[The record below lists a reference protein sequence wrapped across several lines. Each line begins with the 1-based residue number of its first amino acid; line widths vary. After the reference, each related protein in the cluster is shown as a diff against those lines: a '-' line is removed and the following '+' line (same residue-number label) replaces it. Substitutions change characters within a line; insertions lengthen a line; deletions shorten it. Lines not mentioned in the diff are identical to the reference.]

1 MRIQILDRT
10 DIERDFHS
18 VEERW
23 SVYVDN
29 FVKLDGSLEL
39 LKQKPASDIVVAG
52 GASNLVNSG
61 SVGAAGGGLKLF
73 LARNLARKSN
83 DNFILGYNLECK
95 ICVNTYKM
103 FFVENSEDFL
113 FRARGLAG
121 AAGGK
126 KEEEFESKSLAS
138 KQAAFMASVPGG
150 ANAQVTSWLTKGSII
165 TRPII
170 TEIAPPQ

>member
-1 MRIQILDRT
+1 MKIQILDRT

-39 LKQKPASDIVVAG
+39 LKQKHAGDIVVSG
-52 GASNLVNSG
+52 GASTSNIVNSG
-61 SVGAAGGGLKLF
+61 SVGGGGGGGLKLF

-113 FRARGLAG
+113 FRARVR
-121 AAGGK
+121 K
-126 KEEEFESKSLAS
+126 EFESKSLAS
-138 KQAAFMASVPGG
+138 KQAAFLASAPGG
-150 ANAQVTSWLTKGSII
+150 ANAQVTSWFTKGSSHTSI